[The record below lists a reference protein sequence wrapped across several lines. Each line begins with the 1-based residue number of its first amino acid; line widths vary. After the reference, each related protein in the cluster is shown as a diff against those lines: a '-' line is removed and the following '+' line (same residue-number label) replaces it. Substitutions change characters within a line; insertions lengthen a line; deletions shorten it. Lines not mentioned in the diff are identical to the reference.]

1 MINQNNYQ
9 SQHNKIKV
17 PSDFPF
23 FTLLLCLSFL
33 YIFLLVGSTLV
44 NFKYVDQESVKGF
57 FEDPNIMNS
66 LKLSLFSCTITTI
79 LCLIVAVPIGYL
91 MSRFDFKGKVF
102 LDSILDIP
110 IMLPPIV
117 VGIGLLIFF
126 NTDLLINLEIF
137 LQKTWLNFV
146 NEHEFLLRRGWD
158 KFKIKINPTF
168 TVAGVILAQF
178 MVACAFAVR
187 SMRTTFDEISIRQEQ
202 VALTLGCSRGQ
213 AFYRIVLPRA
223 RMGMVS
229 AATLAW
235 ARSLGE
241 FGPILIF
248 AGTTRMKTEVL
259 STTVYLEFSVGN
271 LAMAS
276 TVSIFMI
283 ITAVVIVLLMRLY
296 GNNYSHRE
304 NKNHD

>member
-1 MINQNNYQ
+1 MIHQNNYQ
-9 SQHNKIKV
+9 SRQNKIKV

-23 FTLLLCLSFL
+23 FTLLLVLSCL

-44 NFKYVDQESVKGF
+44 NFKYVDQASITGF
-57 FEDPNIMNS
+57 FEDPNIMHS
-66 LKLSLFSCTITTI
+66 LKLSLYSCTITTI

-91 MSRFDFKGKVF
+91 MSRFEFRGKAL
-102 LDSILDIP
+102 LDTILDIP

-126 NTDLLINLEIF
+126 NTDAVNQCEVF
-137 LQKTWLNFV
+137 LQKLFDNKR
-146 NEHEFLLRRGWD
+146 L
-158 KFKIKINPTF
+158 KINPTF

-187 SMRTTFDEISIRQEQ
+187 SMRTTFDEISVRQEQ

>member
-1 MINQNNYQ
+1 MIHQNNYQ
-9 SQHNKIKV
+9 SRQNKIKV

-23 FTLLLCLSFL
+23 FTLLLILSCL

-44 NFKYVDQESVKGF
+44 NFKYVDQASIIGF
-57 FEDPNIMNS
+57 FEDPNIMHS
-66 LKLSLFSCTITTI
+66 LKLSLYSCTITTI

-91 MSRFDFKGKVF
+91 MSRFEFRGKAL
-102 LDSILDIP
+102 LDTILDIP

-126 NTDLLINLEIF
+126 NTDAVNQCEVF
-137 LQKTWLNFV
+137 LQKLFDNKR
-146 NEHEFLLRRGWD
+146 L
-158 KFKIKINPTF
+158 KINPTF

-187 SMRTTFDEISIRQEQ
+187 SMRTTFDEISVRQEQ

>member
-9 SQHNKIKV
+9 SQQNKVKV

-23 FTLLLCLSFL
+23 FTLLLFLSCL

-44 NFKYVDQESVKGF
+44 NFKFVDQESIKGF
-57 FEDPNIMNS
+57 FEDPNIMHS
-66 LKLSLFSCTITTI
+66 LKLSVFSCTITTI

-91 MSRFDFKGKVF
+91 MSRFDFRGKAL
-102 LDSILDIP
+102 LDTILDIP

-126 NTDLLINLEIF
+126 NTDVVKHCEAF
-137 LQKTWLNFV
+137 LQ
-146 NEHEFLLRRGWD
+146 EFFNNKRL
-158 KFKIKINPTF
+158 KINPTF

-187 SMRTTFDEISIRQEQ
+187 SMRTTFDEISVRQEQ